1 MTGWTPP
8 DWIVSDSVR
17 ALVLVLIA
25 WPLIHM
31 GAKLLKQTLNKH
43 VSSQA
48 AMLGY
53 QFVNYGG
60 ALLLVLTVLREFGF
74 DISTLIGA
82 AGIAGVA
89 IGFAAQT
96 SLSNLISG
104 FFLIWEKPFGV
115 DDVVKTS
122 STTGVVVA
130 IDLLSTK
137 IRTFD
142 NTLVRIPNENLI
154 KSEVTTITKYDIRR
168 FDINLGVAYK
178 EDVGRVIRVLKE
190 VANANPFCLDEP
202 EPLVLFLG
210 FGDSALNFLF
220 GVWFS
225 KTDFLALRNSILRE
239 VHDRF
244 RKEGIEIPFPHLSL
258 YTGSATQPFPVEIT
272 NSPNSPAADSH
283 PNGTP

>member
-1 MTGWTPP
+1 M
-8 DWIVSDSVR
+8 
-17 ALVLVLIA
+17 VLIA
-25 WPLIHM
+25 WPLIH
-31 GAKLLKQTLNKH
+31 AAARLLERTLKKH

-60 ALLLVLTVLREFGF
+60 ALLLVLTVLRELGF
-74 DISTLIGA
+74 NISTLIGA

-115 DDVVKTS
+115 DDVVKTQN
-122 STTGVVVA
+122 TLGVVVA

-154 KSEVTTITKYDIRR
+154 KTEVTTITKYDIRR

-178 EDVGRVIRVLKE
+178 EDVGKVIRVLKE
-190 VANANPFCLDEP
+190 VADANTFCLDEP

-210 FGDSALNFLF
+210 FGDSSLNFLF
-220 GVWFS
+220 GVWFA
-225 KTDFLALRNSILRE
+225 KADFIALRNSIQQE

-244 RKEGIEIPFPHLSL
+244 RIEDIEIAFPHLSI
-258 YTGSATQPFPVEIT
+258 YAGSATDPFPVEIK
-272 NSPNSPAADSH
+272 
-283 PNGTP
+283 GK

>member
-1 MTGWTPP
+1 MSTWTIPA
-8 DWIVSDSVR
+8 WINSNAVR
-17 ALVLVLIA
+17 ALVLICIA
-25 WPLIHM
+25 WPLIHA
-31 GAKLLKQTLNKH
+31 GARLLERTLKKH
-43 VSSQA
+43 VSAQA

-60 ALLLVLTVLREFGF
+60 ALLLLLTVLREFGF

-104 FFLIWEKPFGV
+104 FFLIWEKPFAV
-115 DDVVKTS
+115 EDVIKTQN
-122 STTGVVVA
+122 TVGVVVA

-142 NTLVRIPNENLI
+142 NTLVRIPNETLI
-154 KSEVTTITKYDIRR
+154 KTEVTTITKYDIRR

-178 EDVGRVIRVLKE
+178 EDVGKVIRVLKE

-210 FGDSALNFLF
+210 FGDSSLNFLF
-220 GVWFS
+220 GVWFA
-225 KTDFLALRNSILRE
+225 KADFLALRNSIQKE

-244 RKEGIEIPFPHLSL
+244 REEDIEIAFPHLSI
-258 YTGSATQPFPVEIT
+258 YAGSATDPFPVELKGG
-272 NSPNSPAADSH
+272 SQKSEVRSQ
-283 PNGTP
+283 

>member
-1 MTGWTPP
+1 MKNWTLPP
-8 DWIVSDSVR
+8 WIFSDAVR
-17 ALVLVLIA
+17 ALVIILIA
-25 WPLIHM
+25 WPLIHA
-31 GAKLLKQTLNKH
+31 GAKLLERTLKKH
-43 VSSQA
+43 MSAQA

-60 ALLLVLTVLREFGF
+60 ALLLILTVLRELGF

-115 DDVVKTS
+115 DDVIKTPN
-122 STTGVVVA
+122 TVGVVVA

-154 KSEVTTITKYDIRR
+154 KTEVTTITKYDIRR

-178 EDVGRVIRVLKE
+178 EDVAKVVRVLKE
-190 VANANPFCLDEP
+190 VADANPFCLDEP

-210 FGDSALNFLF
+210 FGDSSLNFLF
-220 GVWFS
+220 GVWFAKS
-225 KTDFLALRNSILRE
+225 DFVALRNSIQQD

-244 RKEGIEIPFPHLSL
+244 REENIEIAFPHLSI
-258 YTGSATQPFPVEIT
+258 YAGSVTDPFPVEIK
-272 NSPNSPAADSH
+272 SPKFP
-283 PNGTP
+283 T

>member
-1 MTGWTPP
+1 MTEWTWPS
-8 DWIVSDSVR
+8 WIASDAAR

-25 WPLIHM
+25 WPLIHT
-31 GAKLLKQTLNKH
+31 GARFLERTLKKH
-43 VSSQA
+43 VSAQA

-60 ALLLVLTVLREFGF
+60 ALLLILTVLREFGF

-89 IGFAAQT
+89 IGFASQT

-115 DDVVKTS
+115 DDVIKTQN
-122 STTGVVVA
+122 TIGVVVA

-154 KSEVTTITKYDIRR
+154 KTEVTTITKYDIRR

-178 EDVGRVIRVLKE
+178 EDVSKVVRVLKE
-190 VANANPFCLDEP
+190 VADANPFCLDEP

-210 FGDSALNFLF
+210 FGDSSLNFLF
-220 GVWFS
+220 GVWFA
-225 KTDFLALRNSILRE
+225 KADFIALRNSIQQE

-244 RKEGIEIPFPHLSL
+244 REEDIEIAFPHLSI
-258 YTGSATQPFPVEIT
+258 YAGSATDPFPVEMRAGDKPPIPE
-272 NSPNSPAADSH
+272 SSR
-283 PNGTP
+283 

>member
-1 MTGWTPP
+1 MTNSIWPS
-8 DWIVSDSVR
+8 WISSDAVR
-17 ALVLVLIA
+17 ALIIIVIA
-25 WPLIHM
+25 WPLIHA
-31 GAKLLKQTLNKH
+31 GARLLERTLKKH
-43 VSSQA
+43 MSAQA

-53 QFVNYGG
+53 QLVNYGG
-60 ALLLVLTVLREFGF
+60 ALLLVLMVLRELGF
-74 DISTLIGA
+74 NITTILGA

-115 DDVVKTS
+115 DDLIKTS

-142 NTLVRIPNENLI
+142 NTLVRIPNETLI

-210 FGDSALNFLF
+210 FGDSSLNFLF
-220 GVWFS
+220 GVWFA
-225 KTDFLALRNSILRE
+225 KADFLALRNSILKE

-244 RKEGIEIPFPHLSL
+244 REENIEIPFPHLSI
-258 YTGSATQPFPVEIT
+258 YAGSATEPFPVKVV
-272 NSPNSPAADSH
+272 S
-283 PNGTP
+283 GQ